1 MFKTAL
7 MEERIGVPWGL
18 IAGCIAFAALIVSGY
33 FLIT

>member
-7 MEERIGVPWGL
+7 MEERTGIPWGL

-33 FLIT
+33 ILVT